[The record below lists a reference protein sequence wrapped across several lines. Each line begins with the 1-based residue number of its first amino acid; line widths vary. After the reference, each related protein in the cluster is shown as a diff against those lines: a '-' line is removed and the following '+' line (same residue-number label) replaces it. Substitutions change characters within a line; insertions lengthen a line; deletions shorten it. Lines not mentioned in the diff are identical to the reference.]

1 MKPQPIH
8 HRANRSSKPTSTG
21 RPPRCLELRLSPAPT
36 KSDVLR
42 SSDISFAAQE
52 GEILCLLGPSGCGKT
67 TILRAIAGFEPVRSG
82 QIFLSGQLVSSPDVM
97 TPTEDRHV
105 GMVFQE
111 YALFPHLRVQDNI
124 AFGLRHLARS
134 ERKVRVQEMLRLI
147 GLEGFERRYPHEL
160 SGGQQQRVAL
170 ARALVQHPVVLLLD
184 EPFSNLDPD
193 MAGRMRQELHDLLR
207 RTKTTTMLVT
217 HDHDEAFAMA
227 DRIAVLN
234 QGRLEQF
241 DTPEI
246 IYHMPATPF
255 VADFVGQADF
265 IPGTVS
271 NGMVHTELGEF
282 PDTIECRG
290 RHGGRRHDSAG
301 RHSSGAHERRPSHV
315 LSRQFSG
322 SENLYA
328 VSLPPVKS
336 CTAVKVR
343 RASIKKA
350 RRWNCVCW
358 LRIPCCSSRAESQP
372 VWHIAQTGRLPT
384 SRTLT
389 GFFTILAHDRTTP
402 TVSANPPSRRTRN
415 RRK

>member
-1 MKPQPIH
+1 MISDHSTVPHPSGEGTFQGNLFTP
-8 HRANRSSKPTSTG
+8 ASSVLELRHVSCAYETG
-21 RPPRCLELRLSPAPT
+21 RPA
-36 KSDVLR
+36 VQG
-42 SSDISFAAQE
+42 ISFAARE

-82 QIFLSGQLVSSPDVM
+82 QLFLSGQLVSSPDVM
-97 TPTEDRHV
+97 TPTESRHV

-124 AFGLRHLARS
+124 AFGLHHLARS
-134 ERKVRVQEMLRLI
+134 ERASRVQEMLRLT

-170 ARALVQHPVVLLLD
+170 ARALVQNPVVLLLD

-207 RTKTTTMLVT
+207 RMKTTTVLVT

-241 DTPEI
+241 DTPEMM
-246 IYHMPATPF
+246 YHMPATPF

-271 NGMVHTELGEF
+271 QGMVHTELGEF
-282 PDTIECRG
+282 PDTIECRDG
-290 RHGGRRHDSAG
+290 TAVVVMIRPDDIHLVPTE
-301 RHSSGAHERRPSHV
+301 GARARV
-315 LSRQFSG
+315 LSRQFHG
-322 SENLYA
+322 SENLYT
-328 VSLPPVKS
+328 VSLPSGQIVHS
-336 CTAVKVR
+336 SQGSTSVYQVGTAVELRVLATHTVVFR
-343 RASIKKA
+343 RENSI
-350 RRWNCVCW
+350 
-358 LRIPCCSSRAESQP
+358 E
-372 VWHIAQTGRLPT
+372 
-384 SRTLT
+384 
-389 GFFTILAHDRTTP
+389 
-402 TVSANPPSRRTRN
+402 
-415 RRK
+415 

>member
-1 MKPQPIH
+1 VTLDHSTTPSPSGEGTFQGNLFTPASPVLEL
-8 HRANRSSKPTSTG
+8 RYVSCAYETG
-21 RPPRCLELRLSPAPT
+21 RPAVQE
-36 KSDVLR
+36 
-42 SSDISFAAQE
+42 ISFAARE

-82 QIFLSGQLVSSPDVM
+82 QLFLSGQLVSSPDM
-97 TPTEDRHV
+97 MIPTENRRV

-134 ERKVRVQEMLRLI
+134 ERSARVQEMLRLT

-170 ARALVQHPVVLLLD
+170 SRALVQNPVVLLLD

-207 RTKTTTMLVT
+207 RTKTTTVLVT

-234 QGRLEQF
+234 HGRLEQF
-241 DTPEI
+241 DTPEMM
-246 IYHMPATPF
+246 YHMPATPF

-271 NGMVHTELGEF
+271 QGMVHSELGEF
-282 PDTIECRG
+282 PDTIECKDGTAVVVMIRPDDI
-290 RHGGRRHDSAG
+290 HLVPTE
-301 RHSSGAHERRPSHV
+301 GARSRV
-315 LSRQFSG
+315 LSRQFHG
-322 SENLYA
+322 SENLYT
-328 VSLPPVKS
+328 VSLPSGQIVHS
-336 CTAVKVR
+336 SQGSTSVYQAGTTVELRVLATHTVLFR
-343 RASIKKA
+343 RE
-350 RRWNCVCW
+350 
-358 LRIPCCSSRAESQP
+358 ES
-372 VWHIAQTGRLPT
+372 TG
-384 SRTLT
+384 
-389 GFFTILAHDRTTP
+389 
-402 TVSANPPSRRTRN
+402 
-415 RRK
+415 

>member
-1 MKPQPIH
+1 VTSDHSTAPSPSEESTLQGHLYTP
-8 HRANRSSKPTSTG
+8 ASSVLELRYVSCAYETG
-21 RPPRCLELRLSPAPT
+21 RPAVQE
-36 KSDVLR
+36 
-42 SSDISFAAQE
+42 ISFAARE

-97 TPTEDRHV
+97 TPTENRRV

-124 AFGLRHLARS
+124 AFGLRHLARK
-134 ERKVRVQEMLRLI
+134 ERAVRVQEMLRLT

-170 ARALVQHPVVLLLD
+170 ARALVQNPVVLLLD

-207 RTKTTTMLVT
+207 RTKTTTVLVT

-241 DTPEI
+241 DTPEMM
-246 IYHMPATPF
+246 YHMPATTF

-271 NGMVHTELGEF
+271 QGMVHTELGEF
-282 PDTIECRG
+282 PDTIECQDGTAVVVMIRPDDI
-290 RHGGRRHDSAG
+290 HLVPTE
-301 RHSSGAHERRPSHV
+301 GARSRV
-315 LSRQFSG
+315 LSRQFRG
-322 SENLYA
+322 SENLYT
-328 VSLPPVKS
+328 VSLPSGQIVHS
-336 CTAVKVR
+336 SQGSTSVYRAGTTVELRVLATHTVLFR
-343 RASIKKA
+343 RE
-350 RRWNCVCW
+350 
-358 LRIPCCSSRAESQP
+358 ES
-372 VWHIAQTGRLPT
+372 TG
-384 SRTLT
+384 
-389 GFFTILAHDRTTP
+389 
-402 TVSANPPSRRTRN
+402 
-415 RRK
+415 

>member
-1 MKPQPIH
+1 LEL
-8 HRANRSSKPTSTG
+8 RYVSCAYETG
-21 RPPRCLELRLSPAPT
+21 RPA
-36 KSDVLR
+36 VQG
-42 SSDISFAAQE
+42 ISFAARE

-97 TPTEDRHV
+97 TPTENRRV

-124 AFGLRHLARS
+124 AFGLRHLVRS
-134 ERKVRVQEMLRLI
+134 ERAAMVEEMLRLT

-170 ARALVQHPVVLLLD
+170 ARALVRNPVVLLLD

-193 MAGRMRQELHDLLR
+193 MTGRMRQELHDLLR
-207 RTKTTTMLVT
+207 RTKTTTVLVT

-234 QGRLEQF
+234 RGRLEQF
-241 DTPEI
+241 DTPEMM
-246 IYHMPATPF
+246 YHMPATPF

-271 NGMVHTELGEF
+271 QGMVHTELGEF
-282 PDTIECRG
+282 PDTIECEDGTAVVVMIRPDDIHLVPTKG
-290 RHGGRRHDSAG
+290 AG
-301 RHSSGAHERRPSHV
+301 SHV
-315 LSRQFSG
+315 LSRQFRG

-328 VSLPPVKS
+328 VSLPSGQIVHS
-336 CTAVKVR
+336 S
-343 RASIKKA
+343 ASSTS
-350 RRWNCVCW
+350 VYQEGTTVE
-358 LRIPCCSSRAESQP
+358 LRVLATHTVLFRKEES
-372 VWHIAQTGRLPT
+372 AG
-384 SRTLT
+384 
-389 GFFTILAHDRTTP
+389 
-402 TVSANPPSRRTRN
+402 
-415 RRK
+415 